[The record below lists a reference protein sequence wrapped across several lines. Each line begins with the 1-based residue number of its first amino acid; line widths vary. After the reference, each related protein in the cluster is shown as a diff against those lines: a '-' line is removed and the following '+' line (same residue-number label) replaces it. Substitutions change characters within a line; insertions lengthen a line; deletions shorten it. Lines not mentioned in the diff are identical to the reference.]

1 MPGVTLTETSST
13 QSRLAALDRST
24 GEVRQLMEKGGPARL
39 VGLWHQLD
47 ISAIYHDCAL
57 EGQVVSPAELRSALD
72 GFSVADVATLPLFTA
87 FRSHKRALEL
97 VRELAARER
106 LLFSV
111 DMFHQF
117 HELFAPQP
125 DEGRGLPLRREIPL
139 HRSYFH
145 EIDEPQ
151 KILPDL
157 KRLVSWLNEPSEP
170 GEEHPVIFA
179 AGFHSRFMAIFPF
192 SETSGKVGRAMMNL
206 LLLREGYLPAVIHA
220 TERQRYYE
228 VLRQPDPG
236 LVDLV
241 IESGLA
247 STEAAARYLREA
259 ESS

>member
-1 MPGVTLTETSST
+1 VTLTETSSI
-13 QSRLAALDRST
+13 QPRLAALDRRT
-24 GEVRQLMEKGGPARL
+24 DEVRRLMEGGSATL
-39 VGLWHQLD
+39 LASVWHQLD

-57 EGQVVSPAELRSALD
+57 EGQVIGPAELRAALD

-97 VRELAARER
+97 VRELAAKER
-106 LLFSV
+106 TVFSLELFLR
-111 DMFHQF
+111 F
-117 HELFAPQP
+117 HELFASQP

-151 KILPDL
+151 KILANL
-157 KRLVSWLNEPSEP
+157 KRLVIWLNDPAERD
-170 GEEHPVIFA
+170 EEHPVLFA
-179 AGFHSRFMAIFPF
+179 AGFHSRFMAVFPF
-192 SETSGKVGRAMMNL
+192 AETSGKVGRAMMNL

-228 VLRQPDPG
+228 VLRQPCLG
-236 LVDLV
+236 LIDLV
-241 IESGLA
+241 IESALA

-259 ESS
+259 EAG